1 VKRRA
6 FITLLGGAMAPWPL
20 AARAQQPIR
29 QVAVLVPTR
38 DADPEYQRR
47 LKSLREALQN
57 LGWTEGHN
65 IRIDVR
71 WAGDSREQIQQIASS
86 LVSLAPDLIIGSGSV
101 ATAAIKRA
109 TSTIPLL
116 FLVVNEPVAQG
127 FVASL
132 ARPGGN
138 MTGFTNIDFS
148 VVGKMVELLKDV
160 VPTINRVGLMFN
172 SDTYP
177 IYNNY

>member
-1 VKRRA
+1 MFVGRGIAENRSSK
-6 FITLLGGAMAPWPL
+6 
-20 AARAQQPIR
+20 
-29 QVAVLVPTR
+29 
-38 DADPEYQRR
+38 
-47 LKSLREALQN
+47 
-57 LGWTEGHN
+57 
-65 IRIDVR
+65 
-71 WAGDSREQIQQIASS
+71 IASS